1 MLNSMLSN
9 KTIADVMVK
18 VPEVKTV
25 LMDEYFHDAI
35 EVLNKNKWGAVFIVD
50 KSNKLLGILTD
61 GDARR
66 VYAKNQEPMAQLNSD
81 PITKYMNAN
90 PSKVTTETKVVDLIK
105 VMNQKGF
112 LCAPVVNGKDEFVG
126 VVHLQHLVTEMLKSL

>member
-1 MLNSMLSN
+1 MLNN

-25 LMDEYFHDAI
+25 LSDEYFHDAI

-50 KSNKLLGILTD
+50 KSNKLQGIITD

-66 VYAKNQEPMAQLNSD
+66 IYAKNQEPMAQLNSD
-81 PITKYMNAN
+81 PISKYMNTN
-90 PSKVTTETKVVDLIK
+90 PTKVTGETKVLDLIK

-112 LCAPVVNGKDEFVG
+112 LCAPVVNAKEEFVG
-126 VVHLQHLVTEMLKSL
+126 VVHLQHLVTELLKVLQ

>member
-1 MLNSMLSN
+1 MLNSM
-9 KTIADVMVK
+9 TIAECMVK

-25 LMDEYFHDAI
+25 LTDEYFHDAI

-50 KSNKLLGILTD
+50 KFNKLQGIITD

-66 VYAKNQEPMAQLNSD
+66 IYAKNQEPMAQLNSE
-81 PITKYMNAN
+81 PISKYMNTN
-90 PSKVTTETKVVDLIK
+90 PTKVMAEIKVIDLIK

-112 LCAPVVNGKDEFVG
+112 LCAPVVNAKDEFVG
-126 VVHLQHLVTEMLKSL
+126 VVHLQHLVTEVLKSIQ